1 MELLLVK
8 LASALILPPG
18 GNLVLALAG
27 LIALAR
33 SRLRLAVTC
42 LVLAW
47 GSLYAVSISPVT
59 QALERGLQV
68 HPPLVDARLVKADVD
83 AGAIV
88 VLGGGRYPE
97 APEYGGVDTVGYQT
111 LHRVRYG
118 AYLHRQTGLPVMV
131 SGGTVFDQ
139 DAVPEAEL
147 MATTLREEF
156 NVPVRWLESASRNT
170 AENASLSA
178 ERLQREGVS
187 RVLLVTHATHMRRS
201 VEAFERAGMT
211 VTPAPTIIAAPA
223 PPRYE
228 WRSFLPSGS
237 ALARS
242 SAALHEY
249 LGQIWYQI
257 RY

>member
-59 QALERGLQV
+59 QALERRLQG
-68 HPPLVDARLVKADVD
+68 HPPLVEVRLANAK

-97 APEYGGVDTVGYQT
+97 APEYGGVDTVGYET

-118 AYLHRQTGLPVMV
+118 AYLHRQTGLPLMV

-156 NVPVRWLESASRNT
+156 NVPVRWLESTSRTT

-211 VTPAPTIIAAPA
+211 VTPAPTIIAGPA
-223 PPRYE
+223 PPSYE
-228 WRSFLPSGS
+228 WHSFLPSGS

-242 SAALHEY
+242 RAALHEY
-249 LGQIWYQI
+249 LGLIW
-257 RY
+257 